1 MNFDV
6 KQKIQ
11 SLIIVGLL
19 LIIACSNRIVTA
31 NEAWNDLLVTQNIK
45 EAHEK
50 FIILIE
56 NEPDIKKHYLG
67 LAYTQCILDNADW
80 MSTLEK
86 FTAKEEEVWSYSH
99 FSTTFKRY
107 LSKPKIQTGLN
118 IIEFRALHLGGKF
131 KIEKNYQTIEG
142 EYKNMKPFGTW
153 KYYNFKGDFL
163 REEKY

>member
-1 MNFDV
+1 MNFDL
-6 KQKIQ
+6 KQKLQ
-11 SLIIVGLL
+11 SLAIVGLL
-19 LIIACSNRIVTA
+19 LISACANKVTT
-31 NEAWNDLLVTQNIK
+31 EKQAWNDLLVTHNIQ

-56 NEPDIKKHYLG
+56 NEPDVKKHYLG
-67 LAYTQCILDNADW
+67 LAYTQCILDNSVW

-86 FTAKEEEVWSYSH
+86 FSIEDEDLWNYGNLA
-99 FSTTFKRY
+99 TTFKRY
-107 LSKPKIQTGLN
+107 LSNSKKPTVLN
-118 IIEFRALHLGGKF
+118 IVEFRVLHLGGKF

-142 EYKNMKPFGTW
+142 EYKNLKPFGTW

>member
-1 MNFDV
+1 MISSLN
-6 KQKIQ
+6 KIILSLVIIGS
-11 SLIIVGLL
+11 SLIS
-19 LIIACSNRIVTA
+19 ACSSKLTTEK
-31 NEAWNDLLVTQNIK
+31 EAWNDLLVSHHIQ

-50 FIILIE
+50 FTMLIE
-56 NEPDIKKHYLG
+56 NEPAVKKHYLG
-67 LAYTQCILDNADW
+67 LAYTQCILDNAVW

-86 FTAKEEEVWSYSH
+86 FSTKEEDVWAYSH
-99 FSTTFKRY
+99 FATTFKRY
-107 LSKPKIQTGLN
+107 LSNQKTQVGLN

>member
-1 MNFDV
+1 MIFDT
-6 KQKIQ
+6 KQKTQ
-11 SLIIVGLL
+11 SLIIVGLI
-19 LIIACSNRIVTA
+19 LISACSNIIITA
-31 NEAWNDLLVTQNIK
+31 NEAWNDLLVTQNIQ

-67 LAYTQCILDNADW
+67 LEYTQCILDNSEW
-80 MSTLEK
+80 MNTLKK
-86 FTAKEEEVWSYSH
+86 FSSNDEDIWNYGHLA
-99 FSTTFKRY
+99 TTFKRY
-107 LSKPKIQTGLN
+107 LSNPKTPTGLN